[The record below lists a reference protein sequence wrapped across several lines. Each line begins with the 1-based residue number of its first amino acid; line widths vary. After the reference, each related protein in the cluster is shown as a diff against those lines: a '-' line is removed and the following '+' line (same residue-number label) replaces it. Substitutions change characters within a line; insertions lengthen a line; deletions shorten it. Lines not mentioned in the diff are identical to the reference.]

1 MEDADCEV
9 TIEWTVCERAVCDDE
24 GLIAGLF
31 GTLPSVW
38 KQIFNL

>member
-9 TIEWTVCERAVCDDE
+9 TIEWIVCERAVCYVE